1 MAAIIL
7 LLGLMA
13 QIVTPGETTC
23 LGFISDAT
31 LRVSVFIAGV
41 EEEGSSGM
49 AASNGLVYLNGPGVP
64 ELKTGGTYRVVRPE
78 GVVRDPDRGEPIG
91 IYYKQ
96 LGTVRIESE
105 GKEFA
110 TAIVMLSCQPMIK
123 GDILLPW
130 VPKPPVSFSGKVSD
144 RLTPYAETGIES
156 RIILGKD
163 DLRELAAGRFCFIG
177 VGSRDRVQIGDRFT
191 IYRLQP
197 LSNPQ
202 DLSVAGAQTDAS
214 YGKSEAVRYRS
225 SVAERLKTRKL
236 PPRPIGDL
244 VVVDV
249 TEKTAAGKIINSLHE
264 IHLGDIVVKR

>member
-13 QIVTPGETTC
+13 QIVTPAETTC

-31 LRVSVFIAGV
+31 LPMSVFIAGM
-41 EEEGSSGM
+41 EEEGSASM
-49 AASNGLVYLNGPGVP
+49 AAGNGLVYLNGPGVP
-64 ELKTGGTYRVVRPE
+64 DLKTDGTYRVVRPE
-78 GVVRDPDRGEPIG
+78 GVVKDPDRGEPIG

-96 LGTVRIESE
+96 LGTVRIVSE

-130 VPKPPVSFSGKVSD
+130 VPKPPLSFSGKVSD
-144 RLTPYAETGIES
+144 RLTPYTENSIES

-163 DLRELAAGRFCFIG
+163 DLRELSSGQFCFIG

-191 IYRLQP
+191 VYRLQP
-197 LSNPQ
+197 LFDPH
-202 DLSVAGAQTDAS
+202 DLSVAGTRMDAS
-214 YGKSEAVRYRS
+214 YEKMEATQSRS
-225 SVAERLKTRKL
+225 IADKLGTRKL

-249 TEKTAAGKIINSLHE
+249 AEKTAVSKIINSLSE